1 MVLSFLVFSLS
12 FSQSFTMKGSTS
24 HDDFKFKVSPVG
36 NQAVGLVGPIPYIL
50 IPMTVVP
57 CLQP

>member
-1 MVLSFLVFSLS
+1 MILNFLAFFLS

-36 NQAVGLVGPIPYIL
+36 NEAVGLVGQTPYIL
-50 IPMTVVP
+50 IPVTVVP